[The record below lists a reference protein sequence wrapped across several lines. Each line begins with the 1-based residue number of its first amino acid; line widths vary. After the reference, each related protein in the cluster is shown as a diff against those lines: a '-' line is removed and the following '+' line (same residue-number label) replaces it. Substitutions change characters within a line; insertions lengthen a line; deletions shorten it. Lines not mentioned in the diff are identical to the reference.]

1 MDTDEHGFN
10 RVTERAIGCSYRV
23 ANELGAGYFENVYE
37 NAPVVELRET
47 GLTARQQHSIAVRYK
62 GQIVGEN
69 FADILVEDAVLVEL
83 KAVGLLEDF
92 HMAQCLNYL
101 KATGLKI
108 CLLLNFGKPRIEIK
122 RIAN

>member
-1 MDTDEHGFN
+1 MDTDEHGLN
-10 RVTERAIGCSYRV
+10 QVTEKVIGCAYRV
-23 ANELGAGYFENVYE
+23 ANEMGVGFLEKVYE
-37 NAPVVELRET
+37 NALVVELREA
-47 GLTARQQHSIAVRYK
+47 GPTARQQHSIAVRYK
-62 GQIVGEN
+62 GQIVGEY

-83 KAVGLLEDF
+83 KAVRALEDV
-92 HMAQCLNYL
+92 HMAQCLSYL